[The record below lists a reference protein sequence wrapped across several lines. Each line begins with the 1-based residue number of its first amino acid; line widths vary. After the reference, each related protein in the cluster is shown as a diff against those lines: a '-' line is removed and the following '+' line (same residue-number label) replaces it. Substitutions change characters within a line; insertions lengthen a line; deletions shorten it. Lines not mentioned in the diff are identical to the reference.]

1 MLALEILYVVFGLI
15 IGSFL
20 NVCIHRIPRGESIVF
35 PGSHCPRCGKAVRPS
50 DNVPVLAYLWLRGRC
65 RDCGERISPQ
75 YPAVEL
81 LTGTVFFGCVSKWGL
96 TPPTFVNS
104 LFLSMVIVLGII
116 DYHHRLLPNVITL
129 PGWIIGLALAPF
141 QNLEF
146 YDEPLTRLLASML
159 LPDRTDTALPWV
171 AAAVGSV
178 LGGGLLL
185 GVALAYEKIRH
196 KQGLG
201 MGDVKMMAMVGAFL
215 GWRLVLL
222 TIFAGSVLGS
232 AIGLFIVLFR
242 GGNLQTK
249 LSFGTFLALG
259 AIISVF
265 FGIRILAWY
274 SGAY

>member
-1 MLALEILYVVFGLI
+1 MLALDILYLIFGLV

-20 NVCIHRIPRGESIVF
+20 NVCIYRIPRRESIVF
-35 PGSHCPRCGKAVRPS
+35 PGSRCPHCGKAIRPY

-65 RDCGERISPQ
+65 RDCGAPISPQ

-81 LTGTVFFGCVSKWGL
+81 VTGVAFFGCALKWGFAA
-96 TPPTFVNS
+96 PTFVNS
-104 LFLSMVIVLGII
+104 LFLAIVVALALI

-129 PGWIIGLALAPF
+129 PGWAAGLALAPF
-141 QNLEF
+141 QDPAF
-146 YDEPLTRLLASML
+146 FDEPVARVLASMMF
-159 LPDRTDTALPWV
+159 PRAAEAALPWV
-171 AAAVGSV
+171 ASLTGALV
-178 LGGGLLL
+178 GGGLLL
-185 GVALAYEKIRH
+185 SVALLYEKVRRR
-196 KQGLG
+196 QGLG

-232 AIGLFIVLFR
+232 IIGVFVVIFR

-259 AIISVF
+259 AILAVF
-265 FGIRILAWY
+265 LGVGILAWY
-274 SGAY
+274 TRA

>member
-20 NVCIHRIPRGESIVF
+20 NVCIHRVPRGESIVS
-35 PGSHCPRCGKAVRPS
+35 PGSHCPRCGKAVRPY

-81 LTGTVFFGCVSKWGL
+81 LTGMVFFGCVSKWGL
-96 TPPTFVNS
+96 APPTFVNT

-141 QNLEF
+141 QKLEF
-146 YDEPLTRLLASML
+146 YDEPLTRLLTSML
-159 LPDRTDTALPWV
+159 LPDRTGTALPWV

-185 GVALAYEKIRH
+185 TVALAYEKIRH

-232 AIGLFIVLFR
+232 VIGLFIVLFR

-265 FGIRILAWY
+265 FGIRILVWY

>member
-1 MLALEILYVVFGLI
+1 MPAFEIVYTLFGLI

-20 NVCIHRIPRGESIVF
+20 NVCIYRIPRRESIVF
-35 PGSHCPRCGKAVRPS
+35 PGSHCPQCGKPVRPY

-65 RDCGERISPQ
+65 RDCGAPISPQ
-75 YPAVEL
+75 YPTVEA
-81 LTGTVFFGCVSKWGL
+81 LTGLVFFGCAWKWGI
-96 TPPTFVNS
+96 TPPAFINS
-104 LFLSMVIVLGII
+104 LFLAMIIVLGLI

-129 PGWIIGLALAPF
+129 PGWVVGMAVAPF
-141 QNLEF
+141 QYVQF
-146 YDEPLTRLLASML
+146 YDEPLTRVLASML
-159 LPDRTDTALPWV
+159 GPGRAETALPWV
-171 AAAVGSV
+171 AAVVGSL

-185 GVALAYEKIRH
+185 LVAVAYEKLRH
-196 KQGLG
+196 RQGLG

-232 AIGLFIVLFR
+232 LIGVFLVIFK

-259 AIISVF
+259 AILSVF
-265 FGIRILAWY
+265 LGIQILAWY
-274 SGAY
+274 TGA

>member
-20 NVCIHRIPRGESIVF
+20 NVCIHRVPRGESIVS
-35 PGSHCPRCGKAVRPS
+35 PGSHCPRCGKAVRPY

-65 RDCGERISPQ
+65 RDCEERISPQ

-81 LTGTVFFGCVSKWGL
+81 LTGMVFFGCVSKWGL
-96 TPPTFVNS
+96 TPPTFVNT

-116 DYHHRLLPNVITL
+116 DYHHRLLPNMITL

-159 LPDRTDTALPWV
+159 LPGRAGTALPWV

-185 GVALAYEKIRH
+185 AVALAYEKIRH